1 MCRACSRADGTAPSS
16 APSSR
21 KLCSGHSPARRSA
34 HWAAKGNFGRVRTRQ
49 EVGRFFERLEMVEP
63 GLVKITDWRPDGR
76 DEEESSRFFGFGG
89 VARKPA

>member
-1 MCRACSRADGTAPSS
+1 
-16 APSSR
+16 
-21 KLCSGHSPARRSA
+21 
-34 HWAAKGNFGRVRTRQ
+34 
-49 EVGRFFERLEMVEP
+49 MVEP